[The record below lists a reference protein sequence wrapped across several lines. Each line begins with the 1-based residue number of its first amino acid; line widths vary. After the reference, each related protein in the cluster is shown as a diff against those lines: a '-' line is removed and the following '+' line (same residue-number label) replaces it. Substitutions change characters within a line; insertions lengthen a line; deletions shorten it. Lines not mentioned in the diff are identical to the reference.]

1 MFLFRQSHLMLLFHY
16 THYLICL
23 IERTQLIMKC
33 FTKRLSA
40 KQDELIKQECKKEF
54 AKLLDHYNREVA
66 MQVIHIL
73 HFDFGF
79 GEKRLYKFAERLNE
93 MQRKQKETY
102 ELDSSDTAW
111 LCEKQ
116 LKDDG
121 LNVDKIVEQR

>member
-1 MFLFRQSHLMLLFHY
+1 
-16 THYLICL
+16 
-23 IERTQLIMKC
+23 MKC
-33 FTKRLSA
+33 FTKILYA

-116 LKDDG
+116 LKDEG
-121 LNVDKIVEQR
+121 LDVDKIIEQG